1 MPDVARLL
9 AFLSASLLLL
19 IAGSLPITHAQQP
32 TYNRRAIDSASAQPP
47 SPRRTASLF
56 RAAALL
62 DSGEQTVTANIWNN
76 LGVALMRAAYKKKA
90 DPTHAIWS
98 LAAFELSRR
107 LDPLDRQ
114 PVADENVA
122 DLASK
127 VPPPLQ
133 G

>member
-1 MPDVARLL
+1 M
-9 AFLSASLLLL
+9 AFLSATPLLLL
-19 IAGSLPITHAQQP
+19 IAGTLPTHAQQP

-47 SPRRTASLF
+47 SPRRTVSLF

-76 LGVALMRAAYKKKA
+76 VGVVLMRAAYKKKA

-107 LDPLDRQ
+107 LDPLYRQ
-114 PVADENVA
+114 PVADENLA